1 MRFVIGAVK
10 VDTVPASGEEDLSAH
25 TVGAVVR
32 EEIGTFGP
40 VGIIVMA
47 SAVVKADVTDGLV
60 GEICGV
66 VNAPV
71 RIASKHSQ
79 SLRDRLH
86 LFGGIVTNQI
96 VYVKRVGHCRE

>member
-47 SAVVKADVTDGLV
+47 SAVVCKQR
-60 GEICGV
+60 
-66 VNAPV
+66 P
-71 RIASKHSQ
+71 Q
-79 SLRDRLH
+79 S
-86 LFGGIVTNQI
+86 
-96 VYVKRVGHCRE
+96 